1 MKKEIIY
8 LVIGVLMFVSCG
20 QNKKDIVQLSKTV
33 PDHSFSQES
42 DAYALLNTQC
52 YICHSISAVSHD
64 ALIAPPMV
72 AVKKRYLRIYNTK
85 EEFVNAIAKW
95 ALDPNEN
102 DAIMRGAVSQF
113 NVMPKQIFKEE
124 DIRKIATYIFENEL
138 ERPKWFEEHE
148 KEMHSGKGRGMKRKN

>member
-1 MKKEIIY
+1 MKNRIIY
-8 LVIGVLMFVSCG
+8 LVLTVLLFVSCD
-20 QNKKDIVQLSKTV
+20 QTKKEISQLSKNVT
-33 PDHSFSQES
+33 DNSFSQES
-42 DAYALLNTQC
+42 DTYAMLNTQC
-52 YICHSISAVSHD
+52 YICHSITAVSHD

-85 EEFVNAIAKW
+85 EEFVNAFAKW
-95 ALDPNEN
+95 ALDPNED

-148 KEMHSGKGRGMKRKN
+148 KEMHGGNGRGMKRKN

>member
-8 LVIGVLMFVSCG
+8 LIIGVLMFVSCG

-42 DAYALLNTQC
+42 DTYAMLNTQC

-85 EEFVNAIAKW
+85 EEFVNAFSKW

-124 DIRKIATYIFENEL
+124 DVRKIATYIFENEL

-148 KEMHSGKGRGMKRKN
+148 KEMHGGNGRGMKRGN